1 MHDRVPGGVTG
12 TPRREN
18 APERRTGGL
27 MTDPV
32 ISELLRQCESL
43 QDVVTRIDAL
53 AARLLEVAGG
63 AIEPPQPRER
73 LRSAI
78 PAFLAAIGVRG

>member
-1 MHDRVPGGVTG
+1 M
-12 TPRREN
+12 
-18 APERRTGGL
+18 
-27 MTDPV
+27 DPTTT
-32 ISELLRQCESL
+32 ELLRRCDQV
-43 QDVVTRIDAL
+43 QTVAAQIDAL

-78 PAFLAAIGVRG
+78 PAFLAAIGVWG